1 MNMKEL
7 VEMNGIEVL
16 AKVKN
21 KVHFSQDELKS
32 LVFEEFITMKEE
44 TVEVVGGYAVNQ
56 TVLKVNDEYIMIEWL
71 QALSMCVDNEYEQ
84 PVIVKPVKT
93 ENVEFVPVDED

>member
-21 KVHFSQDELKS
+21 KVHFSQDELER
-32 LVFEEFITMKEE
+32 LVFEDFIKVKEE
-44 TVEVVGGYAVNQ
+44 VMCKANTYAIVQ

-71 QALSMCVDNEYEQ
+71 KDNSKRVDNEYEQ
-84 PVIVKPVKT
+84 PVMVKPVKT

>member
-21 KVHFSQDELKS
+21 KVHFSQDELKK
-32 LVFEEFITMKEE
+32 LVFEEF
-44 TVEVVGGYAVNQ
+44 TVANDELIDIVGGYEVMQ
-56 TVLKVNDEYIMIEWL
+56 TVIKINDEYIMIEWL
-71 QALSMCVDNEYEQ
+71 HAESMCIDNEYEQ
-84 PVIVKPVKT
+84 PVLVKPVKT

>member
-21 KVHFSQDELKS
+21 KVHFSQNELDH
-32 LVFEEFITMKEE
+32 LVFEDFIKVKEE
-44 TVEVVGGYAVNQ
+44 VMCKANTYAIVQ

-71 QALSMCVDNEYEQ
+71 KANSKRVANGYNQ
-84 PVIVKPVKT
+84 PVMVKK
-93 ENVEFVPVDED
+93 VETDGVTKFVEE

>member
-7 VEMNGIEVL
+7 VEMSGIEVL

-21 KVHFSQDELKS
+21 KVHFSQNELDH
-32 LVFEEFITMKEE
+32 LVFEDFIKVKEE
-44 TVEVVGGYAVNQ
+44 VMCKANTYAIVQ

-71 QALSMCVDNEYEQ
+71 KDNSTSDGFEYEQ
-84 PVIVKPVKT
+84 PVMVKKVVTDGITKF
-93 ENVEFVPVDED
+93 VEE

>member
-21 KVHFSQDELKS
+21 KVHFSHDGLKK
-32 LVFEEFITMKEE
+32 LVFDDFIVADEKIIDT
-44 TVEVVGGYAVNQ
+44 VGGYEVTQ
-56 TVLKVNDEYIMIEWL
+56 TVIQVNDEYIMIEWL
-71 QALSMCVDNEYEQ
+71 KANSMCIDNEYEQ
-84 PVIVKPVKT
+84 PVIVKKVVT
-93 ENVEFVPVDED
+93 DGVTEFVEE

>member
-21 KVHFSQDELKS
+21 KVHFSQNELKK
-32 LVFEEFITMKEE
+32 LVFEDFIVADEKIIDI
-44 TVEVVGGYAVNQ
+44 VGGYEVTQ
-56 TVLKVNDEYIMIEWL
+56 TVIQVNDEYIMIEWL
-71 QALSMCVDNEYEQ
+71 KASSMCIDNEYEQ
-84 PVIVKPVKT
+84 PVMVKPVKT